1 MVACLSAG
9 LLINLETD
17 AFENDEMTKKMD
29 NIVSSIFFI
38 EHFIEIETGANI
50 IKNAISNSY
59 F

>member
-17 AFENDEMTKKMD
+17 ACENDEITKKMD
-29 NIVSSIFFI
+29 NIVSCIFFI
-38 EHFIEIETGANI
+38 EHFVEIETGANI